1 MRTLRISASA
11 LALAVGLAAPGVA
24 AAQAQPQTAAP
35 DAAPPAPADDQAAA
49 SGDIVVTGVRAS
61 LPLLPDLLRIR
72 GAGDPGARS
81 HQRLDPR
88 RLAAAPL
95 QPVQPWWR

>member
-61 LPLLPDLLRIR
+61 LE
-72 GAGDPGARS
+72 RS
-81 HQRLDPR
+81 IAIQRNSNGKVE
-88 RLAAAPL
+88 AI
-95 QPVQPWWR
+95 